1 MQKTFASLL
10 VTLAVSVMGIP
21 VAYLVGQRSA
31 EHDVERRLTEERAR
45 ARAEQQ
51 ALISDLRE
59 NLAPKPA
66 VATQPAKSAP
76 VAALPAPVVGPKPA
90 EKLAETAGPPAP
102 TVAPESAAPADQ
114 APPPAAESVAKVLPA
129 IPREFFEAVA
139 LGATYPEIAQKFGR
153 EGVPALTMEDE
164 RGSLTRQYIWQWI
177 GPEGKPGRVTLRFV
191 DGSLTDKDYHE

>member
-10 VTLAVSVMGIP
+10 VTLVVSIIGIP

-51 ALISDLRE
+51 ALIADLRE
-59 NLAPKPA
+59 NLAPRPA
-66 VATQPAKSAP
+66 VATPPAKSEPAGT
-76 VAALPAPVVGPKPA
+76 LPAPVVEPKPM
-90 EKLAETAGPPAP
+90 EKLAE
-102 TVAPESAAPADQ
+102 V
-114 APPPAAESVAKVLPA
+114 AESVLEVPPA
-129 IPREFFEAVA
+129 IPRESFDAVA
-139 LGATYPEIAQKFGR
+139 LGTTYPEIARKFGR

-164 RGSLTRQYIWQWI
+164 HGSLTRQYFWQWT

-191 DGSLTDKDYHE
+191 DGSLTEKDYRE